1 MERRLPAKMK
11 RFIANNRIQ
20 FYTINAFKIAQEAG
34 LTGKFSIS
42 MQAAFFKL
50 TGVLPFHIAQ
60 QAMEDEIVKVF
71 SKKSELLVSQNLK
84 AIALSID
91 ALEKIT
97 IPPEWE
103 TCEDL
108 PKKQGNYRNHF
119 KKQIQEP
126 FNRLKGSAISVGQL
140 IDNGMVAGSIPLGGT
155 ATEKNR

>member
-1 MERRLPAKMK
+1 M
-11 RFIANNRIQ
+11 
-20 FYTINAFKIAQEAG
+20 
-34 LTGKFSIS
+34 
-42 MQAAFFKL
+42 
-50 TGVLPFHIAQ
+50 
-60 QAMEDEIVKVF
+60 
-71 SKKSELLVSQNLK
+71 SQNLK

-155 ATEKNR
+155 ATEKKSLTWEVPEWNPDYCVQCGLCSFVCPHAAIRPFLF